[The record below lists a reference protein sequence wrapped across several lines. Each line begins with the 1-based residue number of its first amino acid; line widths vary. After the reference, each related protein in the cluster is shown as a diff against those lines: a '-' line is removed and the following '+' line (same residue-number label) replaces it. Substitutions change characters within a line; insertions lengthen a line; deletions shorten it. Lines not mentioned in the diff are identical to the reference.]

1 MQSLRVLTWIAA
13 CLLAAGVA
21 TPPDLRADEADG
33 VFDCESR
40 FVSALRRLPATELKA
55 YYLQCSRAA
64 MQRVL
69 DSHEIALCSIGYE
82 MLLQEVFGGDFSALL
97 AWSRTQ
103 LSDGVAVARSGRGPF
118 D

>member
-1 MQSLRVLTWIAA
+1 MQSLRVLTWIAVWA
-13 CLLAAGVA
+13 VATGVA
-21 TPPDLRADEADG
+21 TPPDLRADETDR

-40 FVSALRRLPATELKA
+40 FVAALRRLPEAELKA

-69 DSHEIALCSIGYE
+69 DSQEIALCSIGYE
-82 MLLQEVFGGDFSALL
+82 ILLQKVFGGDFSALL

-103 LSDGVAVARSGRGPF
+103 PSDGVAVARSGRGPF